1 MRIMTAVSSSGYIT
15 IIFPSASKTS
25 NFNTAI
31 VTVWIKTPKLL
42 HFGIFCLWDE
52 SPVCCRCH
60 QVMSLMFI
68 SVFPSYF
75 FPWSFF
81 IWWFWATKLLWKQ
94 NTILHQ
100 AYTNLWFDHSGK
112 TVPWVIKSRQSK
124 TDLWNYKSNQKKLI
138 NQCEKNAK
146 EVCTYFFNFWK
157 KTAFRRL
164 FSSVNPLRE
173 KSERIYGLHA
183 GAAEEMRQTK
193 FIICINIYKALPVYP
208 LT

>member
-1 MRIMTAVSSSGYIT
+1 
-15 IIFPSASKTS
+15 
-25 NFNTAI
+25 
-31 VTVWIKTPKLL
+31 
-42 HFGIFCLWDE
+42 
-52 SPVCCRCH
+52 
-60 QVMSLMFI
+60 MSLQCAADVIRWWAWCLFQFFQVI
-68 SVFPSYF
+68 FSLDHFSYDDF
-75 FPWSFF
+75 ELRSFYES
-81 IWWFWATKLLWKQ
+81 K
-94 NTILHQ
+94 ILHQ

>member
-1 MRIMTAVSSSGYIT
+1 
-15 IIFPSASKTS
+15 
-25 NFNTAI
+25 
-31 VTVWIKTPKLL
+31 
-42 HFGIFCLWDE
+42 
-52 SPVCCRCH
+52 
-60 QVMSLMFI
+60 MSLQCAADVIRWWAWCLFQFFQVI
-68 SVFPSYF
+68 FSLGHFSYDDF
-75 FPWSFF
+75 ELRSFYESK
-81 IWWFWATKLLWKQ
+81 IQYYIKHTLTCDL
-94 NTILHQ
+94 I
-100 AYTNLWFDHSGK
+100 SGK

-183 GAAEEMRQTK
+183 GAAKEMRQTK

>member
-1 MRIMTAVSSSGYIT
+1 
-15 IIFPSASKTS
+15 
-25 NFNTAI
+25 
-31 VTVWIKTPKLL
+31 
-42 HFGIFCLWDE
+42 
-52 SPVCCRCH
+52 
-60 QVMSLMFI
+60 MSLQCAADVIRWWAWCLFHFFQVI
-68 SVFPSYF
+68 F

-146 EVCTYFFNFWK
+146 DVCTYFFNFWK